1 MDNNPLRQYFRRP
14 AVYFSLPSKGRG
26 YEPGII
32 EMTET
37 GELPVYPMTAI
48 DEITVRTPDALY
60 NGSAVADLI
69 RSCVPNIKDPW
80 RLNSSDLDAVLIAI
94 RAAGGQD
101 TLEINTQCPKCENE
115 AAYNVNLVGIL
126 SQLKEA
132 DYDSLLSVNDLKIKF
147 RPLTYK
153 EMNLAALDQFAIQ
166 KKYSNIEE
174 IQDTDER
181 TKMTQEAI
189 RAITEATMKI
199 IAGTI
204 EYIDTPTARVDQM
217 DFIDDFLHN
226 CDGSVYIAIRDH
238 NAALK
243 NSTELKPLN
252 IKCMNCGNEYEQPYT
267 LNASDFFG

>member
-14 AVYFSLPSKGRG
+14 TVYFSLPSRGKG

-48 DEITVRTPDALY
+48 DEITVRTPDSLY

-69 RSCVPNIKDPW
+69 KSCVPNIKDPW
-80 RLNSSDLDAVLIAI
+80 RLNANDLDAVLIAI
-94 RAAGGQD
+94 RAAGGQEN
-101 TLEINTQCPKCENE
+101 LEISTTCPKCTNE
-115 AAYNVNLVGIL
+115 ATYNINLVAIL
-126 SQLKEA
+126 SQLKQA

-147 RPLTYK
+147 RPLSYK
-153 EMNLAALDQFAIQ
+153 EMNTAALDQFAIQ
-166 KKYSNIEE
+166 KKYGNLESIE
-174 IQDTDER
+174 DTEER
-181 TKMTQEAI
+181 AKLTQEAI

-199 IAGTI
+199 IANTV
-204 EYIDTPTARVDQM
+204 EYIDTPTARVEEM
-217 DFIDDFLHN
+217 EYIDDFLHN

-243 NSTELKPLN
+243 NSTELKPLD
-252 IKCMNCGNEYEQPYT
+252 IKCDNCSHEYAQPYT

>member
-48 DEITVRTPDALY
+48 DEITVRTPDSLY

-69 RSCVPNIKDPW
+69 KSCVPAIKDPW
-80 RLNSSDLDAVLIAI
+80 RLNSNDLDAVLIAI
-94 RAAGGQD
+94 RAAGGQEN
-101 TLEINTQCPKCENE
+101 LEIGTTCPKCSNE
-115 AAYNVNLVGIL
+115 ATYNINLVAIL
-126 SQLKEA
+126 AQLKQA

-147 RPLTYK
+147 RPLSYK
-153 EMNLAALDQFAIQ
+153 EMNAAALDQFAIQ
-166 KKYSNIEE
+166 KKYGNLESIE
-174 IQDTDER
+174 DTEER
-181 TKMTQEAI
+181 AKFTQEAI

-199 IAGTI
+199 IANTI
-204 EYIDTPTARVDQM
+204 EYIDTPTARVEEM
-217 DFIDDFLHN
+217 TYIDDFLHN

-243 NSTELKPLN
+243 NSTELKPLD
-252 IKCMNCGNEYEQPYT
+252 IKCDNCGNEYAQPYT

>member
-14 AVYFSLPSKGRG
+14 AVYFSLPSKGKD
-26 YEPGII
+26 YNIDVL
-32 EMTET
+32 EMPES

-69 RSCVPNIKDPW
+69 KSCVPAIKDPW
-80 RLNSSDLDAVLIAI
+80 RLNSNDLDAVLIAI

-101 TLEINTQCPKCENE
+101 TLDIGTVCPKCQNE
-115 AAYNVNLVGIL
+115 ATYGINLVAVL
-126 SQLKEA
+126 SQLKHG
-132 DYDSLLSVNDLKIKF
+132 DYDTLLSVNDLKIKF

-153 EMNLAALDQFAIQ
+153 EMNTAALEQFNIQ
-166 KKYSNIEE
+166 KAFGNIEN
-174 IQDTDER
+174 IQDTEEKN
-181 TKMTQEAI
+181 TATQNAI

-199 IAGTI
+199 ISNTI
-204 EYIDTPTARVDQM
+204 EYIDTPTSRVEDKQ
-217 DFIDDFLHN
+217 FIDDFLHN

-238 NAALK
+238 NSELK
-243 NSTELKPLN
+243 NSTELKPLD
-252 IKCMNCGNEYEQPYT
+252 IKCDNCTHEYQQPYT